1 MHRNKAKNTIAVLI
15 KSIKT
20 LYLFKC
26 SVNSLTSLYINTETI
41 EKEAGIQIGFLA
53 CSYICLFKYLLII

>member
-1 MHRNKAKNTIAVLI
+1 MY
-15 KSIKT
+15 IKT